1 MRKTKSIG
9 QLIVISGPSGSGKDT
24 IVKEVLKTNKDVW
37 VSVSCT
43 SREPR
48 PLEKEGVDYFFL
60 STEEFEDKIKKNNFL
75 EYAKYSDNY
84 YGTPKDIVTSK
95 LKAGIDVI
103 LVIEIQG
110 ALKIKEIL
118 DDTIFIFILPPSMRE
133 LKRRLEDRNTESKD
147 KIIKRFKAAYKE
159 LNEVTKYNYVVINDE
174 IEVAANKINSIISS
188 EKCRVDRIEDAYL
201 NSLEEEIHEILLEEN
216 DYVNN
221 K

>member
-1 MRKTKSIG
+1 MKKTKSIG

-43 SREPR
+43 SRKPR
-48 PLEKEGVDYFFL
+48 PLEKEGIDYYFL
-60 STEEFEDKIKKNNFL
+60 SNEEFEEKIKADNFL

-84 YGTPKDIVTSK
+84 YGTPKDIVNEK
-95 LKAGIDVI
+95 LNAGIDVI

-118 DDTIFIFILPPSMRE
+118 DDTIFVFILPPSMRE
-133 LKRRLEDRNTESKD
+133 LKRRLENRKTESKD

-174 IEVAANKINSIISS
+174 IESAANKINSIINS

-216 DYVNN
+216 DYVN
-221 K
+221 KK